1 MKIESFVIGIIGT
14 NCYVVQNEDTR
25 ECFVVDPAACPEKLL
40 NYMKEQEL
48 KPTAILLTHGHF
60 DHIMG
65 VDELVK
71 KFRIPVYAHKAEESM
86 LKDAKMNSSLTY
98 GPGYT
103 FSDAQYIEDGD
114 KIQTAG
120 MELEV
125 LYTPGHTIGGCC
137 YYLPSG
143 NTLFCGDTLFR
154 ASIGRSDLAT
164 GDGDQLIR
172 SIQEKL
178 MCLPEDTKALPGH
191 MGATT
196 IGDEKKYNPF
206 LK

>member
-1 MKIESFVIGIIGT
+1 MKIENFVIGIVGT

-25 ECFVVDPAACPEKLL
+25 ECFLVDPAACPAKLL
-40 NYMKEQEL
+40 NYIKEHEL

-65 VDELVK
+65 VDDLLKE
-71 KFRIPVYAHKAEESM
+71 FQIPVYAHKAEEAM
-86 LKDAKMNSSLTY
+86 LRDPKMNSSLTY

-103 FSDAQYIEDGD
+103 FAGAQYVEDCD
-114 KIQTAG
+114 KIQVAG

-137 YYLPSG
+137 YYLQAES
-143 NTLFCGDTLFR
+143 TLFCGDTLFR

-164 GDGDQLIR
+164 GDGDQLIC
-172 SIQEKL
+172 SIQNKL
-178 MCLPEDTKALPGH
+178 MCLPEDTKVLPGH

-196 IGDEKKYNPF
+196 IGYEKQYNPF